1 MTAETAT
8 SSRELPRLEYVGDP
22 THTLRVPEL
31 RLVNHQLSRVLGRQV
46 DVLDAI
52 TTPTADRWDAMAYV
66 AWAIHKRQDPQ
77 AQLGLW
83 TGATAMELS
92 QALAVRPHPE
102 RAQPETD
109 PDAAGPTVQDL
120 EDRAAEEGPTE
131 TTV

>member
-1 MTAETAT
+1 MTETAAT
-8 SSRELPRLEYVGDP
+8 TRELPRLDYVGDP

-31 RLVNHQLSRVLGRQV
+31 RLANHQLSRVLGRQV

-66 AWAIHKRQDPQ
+66 AWVIHKRQDPT

-92 QALAVRPHPE
+92 AALAIRPHAE
-102 RAQPETD
+102 RDT
-109 PDAAGPTVQDL
+109 PDADDGQAEPPTVQDL